1 MKLDATDLRYIS
13 ADEFRVLSAVEIGS
27 KNHEVVPTSLIAEL
41 SGIRGGNVNKAL
53 GELAKRNLVG
63 RSQNIKYDGY
73 RLTYGGLDYL
83 ALRTF
88 SRRKLPSVHSVGT
101 RVGVG
106 KESDIMMVADESGE
120 KRILKMHRLGRISF
134 RAIKSKRDYLG
145 KRKSA
150 SWMYMSRLSAQKEFA
165 FMKALY
171 QHDFPVPVPIDQARH
186 CVVMSLID
194 GYPLRAIE
202 QCDDPADLYSKLME
216 LIVRLA
222 HAGLIHGDFNEFNI
236 MIQRK
241 SGEPV
246 VIDFPQMVST
256 RHENAEYFFN
266 RDVNC
271 IRRFFRRRFRYE
283 GLSWPT
289 WKDVLEVEDE
299 EDEKDHQ
306 GLGPITE
313 EDEEDGDEETKDEEE
328 QVAKV
333 VEENKAESSK
343 TAQKRLRIDL
353 EVEASGFGRAL
364 QRELEDY
371 MLEVQDLPPSDDEDE
386 DDEVEDED
394 EDEDDEEEEEG
405 ENTQEDKS
413 APFDEAAFQAE
424 MSARLEAIRLHKA
437 LGNDDPDDL
446 ELEHGSEH
454 SLSDLSESDSEDS
467 DDSVGPAQTDYTSYM
482 PSQRNTRRHHDRVQI
497 KKLGDTAKKGSDVIK
512 ETVARQ
518 VSKERQ
524 MTERKHHSKSGGAK
538 PGKRKGSK
546 WKNSDKY
553 ATGGGKDGG
562 W

>member
-1 MKLDATDLRYIS
+1 MKLDATDLRYVS

-63 RSQNIKYDGY
+63 RVQNIKYDGY

-88 SRRKLPSVHSVGT
+88 SRRKLPSIHSVGT

-106 KESDIMMVADESGE
+106 KESDIMIVADESGE

-145 KRKSA
+145 KRRSA

-171 QHDFPVPVPIDQARH
+171 EHDFPVPVPIDQARH

-202 QCDDPADLYSKLME
+202 QCEDPADLYSKLME

-236 MIQRK
+236 MITRK
-241 SGEPV
+241 TGEPI

-283 GLSWPT
+283 SLAWPT
-289 WKDVLEVEDE
+289 WKDVLEGEEGEDLPTE
-299 EDEKDHQ
+299 VSEKSDANQ
-306 GLGPITE
+306 
-313 EDEEDGDEETKDEEE
+313 
-328 QVAKV
+328 
-333 VEENKAESSK
+333 AESST

-386 DDEVEDED
+386 ETEED
-394 EDEDDEEEEEG
+394 DEDDDEDQEAEEG
-405 ENTQEDKS
+405 VHDDPAEAPKDE
-413 APFDEAAFQAE
+413 PFDETAFQEQMA
-424 MSARLEAIRLHKA
+424 ARLEAVRIHKA
-437 LGNDDPDDL
+437 LGNDVDSDGEPVDPATEDL
-446 ELEHGSEH
+446 LSSSE
-454 SLSDLSESDSEDS
+454 EEEEEDS
-467 DDSVGPAQTDYTSYM
+467 DADSNDSVGPAQSDYTSYM
-482 PSQRNTRRHHDRVQI
+482 PSQRNTPRHHDRISVNKI
-497 KKLGDTAKKGSDVIK
+497 KDKKTGQNLLK

-518 VSKERQ
+518 VSKQRE
-524 MTERKHHSKSGGAK
+524 MTERKHHSKSGISSA
-538 PGKRKGSK
+538 GKRKGSK

-553 ATGGGKDGG
+553 ATGKDSG

>member
-41 SGIRGGNVNKAL
+41 SGIRGGGVNKAL

-88 SRRKLPSVHSVGT
+88 SRRKLPSIHSVGT

-106 KESDIMMVADESGE
+106 KESDIMIVADESGE

-171 QHDFPVPVPIDQARH
+171 EHDFPVPVPIDQARH

-246 VIDFPQMVST
+246 VIDFPQMIST

-283 GLSWPT
+283 ALSWPT
-289 WKDVLEVEDE
+289 WKDVLEIE
-299 EDEKDHQ
+299 EDE
-306 GLGPITE
+306 GPAEADEKE
-313 EDEEDGDEETKDEEE
+313 EDEN
-328 QVAKV
+328 Q
-333 VEENKAESSK
+333 AESSK

-371 MLEVQDLPPSDDEDE
+371 MLEVQDLPPSDGEEEDDDDEDDDEDE
-386 DDEVEDED
+386 DVEEQ
-394 EDEDDEEEEEG
+394 EDDE
-405 ENTQEDKS
+405 NNNEDTS

-446 ELEHGSEH
+446 LSDQESEH
-454 SLSDLSESDSEDS
+454 SLSDISESNSEDS
-467 DDSVGPAQTDYTSYM
+467 DDSTGPAQTDYTSYM
-482 PSQRNTRRHHDRVQI
+482 PSQRNARRHHDRVQI
-497 KKLGDTAKKGSDVIK
+497 KKIGDKKGGSDLIK
-512 ETVARQ
+512 DTVAKQ
-518 VSKERQ
+518 VSRERQ
-524 MTERKHHSKSGGAK
+524 LSERKHHGKSGAK
-538 PGKRKGSK
+538 VGKRKGSK

>member
-41 SGIRGGNVNKAL
+41 SGIRGGNVNKTL

-63 RSQNIKYDGY
+63 REQNIKYDGY

-88 SRRKLPSVHSVGT
+88 SRRKLPSIHSVGT

-106 KESDIMMVADESGE
+106 KESDIMIVADESGE
-120 KRILKMHRLGRISF
+120 KRILKMHRQRTLRRLGRISF

-145 KRKSA
+145 KRRSA

-171 QHDFPVPVPIDQARH
+171 EHDFPVPVPIDQARH

-202 QCDDPADLYSKLME
+202 QCEDPADLYSRLME

-236 MIQRK
+236 MITRK
-241 SGEPV
+241 TGEPI

-256 RHENAEYFFN
+256 RHENAEFFFN

-283 GLSWPT
+283 SLSWPT
-289 WKDVLEVEDE
+289 WKDVLEGEDE
-299 EDEKDHQ
+299 ED
-306 GLGPITE
+306 LPAISE
-313 EDEEDGDEETKDEEE
+313 EAEDDNQPD
-328 QVAKV
+328 
-333 VEENKAESSK
+333 KAST

-371 MLEVQDLPPSDDEDE
+371 MLEVQDMPISDDEDE
-386 DDEVEDED
+386 EDED
-394 EDEDDEEEEEG
+394 EDEEENDDAEGNEEAQDDIEAKDEE
-405 ENTQEDKS
+405 
-413 APFDEAAFQAE
+413 PFDETAFQEQMVAK
-424 MSARLEAIRLHKA
+424 LEAIRLHKA
-437 LGNDDPDDL
+437 LGNDVDSDGEPVNRLSD
-446 ELEHGSEH
+446 H
-454 SLSDLSESDSEDS
+454 SLTDSEEESDSDGDS
-467 DDSVGPAQTDYTSYM
+467 DDSVGPAQSDYTSYM
-482 PSQRNTRRHHDRVQI
+482 PSQRNTPRFHERISVNKI
-497 KKLGDTAKKGSDVIK
+497 KDKKNGQNLLK

-518 VSKERQ
+518 VAKQRES
-524 MTERKHHSKSGGAK
+524 TERKHHSKASLSSA
-538 PGKRKGSK
+538 GKRKGSK

-553 ATGGGKDGG
+553 ATGKDSG